1 MIVLNR
7 AAHYTLLLI
16 NFNHF
21 ETRTSDKTC
30 QNLYAVVLHRLFT
43 LDSRVPLKRFVELKF
58 IEKVYRLVDKS
69 IMHLTFSGSKSFVVM
84 NSISQSSSNS
94 IVQTEHV
101 DVKKLWDDALVTVE
115 LSITPANFKTWFR
128 DTHIVSLEDGT
139 ITLGVPSVFVRD
151 WLSDKFQ
158 PMVLKV
164 LRDLTPHV
172 RSIEYSVVQR
182 SDKRQDSKPQTVNA
196 ALPLE
201 EYYINKSDNLNPK
214 YIFDTFVI
222 GPFNALAHAAAKTVC
237 DKPGISYNP
246 LFIYGKTGH
255 GKTHLI
261 QAVGNQ
267 LKRTGKKVFYVTSE
281 RFTVDYF
288 NSLQSGTANNF
299 KDKYRQYDV
308 LIMDDVQFLANKEKT
323 QEELFHLFNALH
335 DNNKQI
341 VFSSDIHPALLSGLE
356 ERLQSRFAQGM
367 IVDIPAPD
375 LESRAAILKAKAAQ
389 NSITLT
395 DEVVDHLANTIEG
408 NIRELEGALNTIMC
422 QSQLTGRALSIEEVK
437 LIIKNSTRPR
447 KTLAVSD
454 VVDKVARYF
463 DIEPAS
469 IYEKTRRKEV
479 VKPRQLIMYILRED
493 FAVSYPAIGQKL
505 GGRDHTTVI
514 HSCEKIKNLLKD
526 DQELEEEITQ
536 VRLLLK

>member
-1 MIVLNR
+1 MLPFAVLTYMNPMSQ
-7 AAHYTLLLI
+7 
-16 NFNHF
+16 
-21 ETRTSDKTC
+21 TS
-30 QNLYAVVLHRLFT
+30 
-43 LDSRVPLKRFVELKF
+43 P
-58 IEKVYRLVDKS
+58 
-69 IMHLTFSGSKSFVVM
+69 
-84 NSISQSSSNS
+84 NS
-94 IVQTEHV
+94 IVHTEHV
-101 DVKKLWDDALVTVE
+101 DVKKLWDDALVSIE
-115 LSITPANFKTWFR
+115 LSITPANFKTWFK

-158 PMVLKV
+158 SLILKV

-172 RSIEYSVVQR
+172 RSIEYAVVQR
-182 SDKRQDSKPQTVNA
+182 SDKRHDTKPQTVNA

-214 YIFDTFVI
+214 YTFETFVV
-222 GPFNALAHAAAKTVC
+222 GPFNALAHAAAKTVG
-237 DKPGISYNP
+237 DRPGIAYNP

-267 LKRTGKKVFYVTSE
+267 LKRGGKKVFYVTSE

-288 NSLQSGTANNF
+288 NSLQNGTANNF

-308 LIMDDVQFLANKEKT
+308 LVMDDVQFLAKKEKT

-341 VFSSDIHPALLSGLE
+341 VFSSDTHPALLQGLE

-375 LESRAAILKAKAAQ
+375 MESRAAILRAKAAQ
-389 NSITLT
+389 NNITLA

-422 QSQLTGRALSIEEVK
+422 QSQLLGRTLSLDEVK
-437 LIIKNSTRPR
+437 QIIKNSTRPR

-454 VVDKVARYF
+454 VVEKIARYY
-463 DIEPAS
+463 DIDPSS

-493 FAVSYPAIGQKL
+493 FQVSYPAIGQKL

-514 HSCEKIKNLLKD
+514 HSCEKIKQDLKNST
-526 DQELEEEITQ
+526 ELEEEVTQ
-536 VRLLLK
+536 VRMLLK

>member
-1 MIVLNR
+1 
-7 AAHYTLLLI
+7 
-16 NFNHF
+16 
-21 ETRTSDKTC
+21 
-30 QNLYAVVLHRLFT
+30 
-43 LDSRVPLKRFVELKF
+43 
-58 IEKVYRLVDKS
+58 
-69 IMHLTFSGSKSFVVM
+69 MH
-84 NSISQSSSNS
+84 
-94 IVQTEHV
+94 TEHI
-101 DVKKLWDDALVTVE
+101 DVKKLWDDALVNIE

-139 ITLGVPSVFVRD
+139 VTLGVPSVFVRD
-151 WLSDKFQ
+151 WLQDKFQ
-158 PMVLKV
+158 SMVLKV
-164 LRDLTPHV
+164 LRELTPHI
-172 RSIEYSVVQR
+172 RSIEYAVVQR
-182 SDKRQDSKPQTVNA
+182 SDKRHETKSQTVNA

-214 YIFDTFVI
+214 YVFETFVV
-222 GPFNALAHAAAKTVC
+222 GPFNALAHAAAKTVSER
-237 DKPGISYNP
+237 PGITYNP

-261 QAVGNQ
+261 QAVGNH
-267 LKRTGKKVFYVTSE
+267 LKRGGKKVFYVTSE

-288 NSLQSGTANNF
+288 NSLQNGTANNF

-341 VFSSDIHPALLSGLE
+341 VFSSDVHPSLLSGLE
-356 ERLQSRFAQGM
+356 ERLLSRFSQGM

-375 LESRAAILKAKAAQ
+375 TESRVAILKAKAAQ
-389 NSITLT
+389 NSISLSE
-395 DEVVDHLANTIEG
+395 EVVEHLANTIEG

-422 QSQLTGRALSIEEVK
+422 QSQLMGRTLSLDEVK

-463 DIEPAS
+463 DVEPSS

-493 FAVSYPAIGQKL
+493 FSVSYPAIGQKL

-514 HSCEKIKNLLKD
+514 HSCEKIKNELKGNS
-526 DQELEEEITQ
+526 ELEEEIGQ
-536 VRLLLK
+536 LRMLLK

>member
-1 MIVLNR
+1 MNPLSHPSTNNIV
-7 AAHYTLLLI
+7 H
-16 NFNHF
+16 
-21 ETRTSDKTC
+21 
-30 QNLYAVVLHRLFT
+30 
-43 LDSRVPLKRFVELKF
+43 
-58 IEKVYRLVDKS
+58 
-69 IMHLTFSGSKSFVVM
+69 
-84 NSISQSSSNS
+84 
-94 IVQTEHV
+94 TEQI
-101 DVKKLWDDALVTVE
+101 DVKKLWDDALVTIE

-158 PMVLKV
+158 SMILKT
-164 LRDLTPHV
+164 LRELTPYV
-172 RSIEYSVVQR
+172 RSIEYAVVQR
-182 SDKRQDSKPQTVNA
+182 NEKKQEATKQQTVNA

-214 YIFDTFVI
+214 YTFDNFVI
-222 GPFNALAHAAAKTVC
+222 GPFNALAHTAAKTVAE
-237 DKPGISYNP
+237 KPGIAYNP

-261 QAVGNQ
+261 QAVGNY
-267 LKRTGKKVFYVTSE
+267 LKRQNKKVFYVTSE

-288 NSLQSGTANNF
+288 NSLQNGTANSF
-299 KDKYRQYDV
+299 KDKYRQYDT

-375 LESRAAILKAKAAQ
+375 MESRAAILRAKSAQ
-389 NSITLT
+389 NGITLAE
-395 DEVVDHLANTIEG
+395 DVVDHLAHTIEG

-422 QSQLTGRALSIEEVK
+422 QSQLFGRTLSLDEVK
-437 LIIKNSTRPR
+437 QIIKNSTRPR

-463 DIEPAS
+463 DVDPSS
-469 IYEKTRRKEV
+469 IYEKTRRKEI

-493 FAVSYPAIGQKL
+493 FQVSYPAIGQKL

-514 HSCEKIKNLLKD
+514 HSCEKIKNELKD
-526 DQELEEEITQ
+526 DTDLEEEITQ
-536 VRLLLK
+536 IRLLLK

>member
-1 MIVLNR
+1 
-7 AAHYTLLLI
+7 
-16 NFNHF
+16 
-21 ETRTSDKTC
+21 
-30 QNLYAVVLHRLFT
+30 
-43 LDSRVPLKRFVELKF
+43 
-58 IEKVYRLVDKS
+58 
-69 IMHLTFSGSKSFVVM
+69 M
-84 NSISQSSSNS
+84 NSLSHPSTNT
-94 IVQTEHV
+94 IVHTEQI
-101 DVKKLWDDALVTVE
+101 DVKKLWDDALVTIE

-139 ITLGVPSVFVRD
+139 VTLGVPSVFVRD

-158 PMVLKV
+158 SMILKV

-172 RSIEYSVVQR
+172 RSIEYAVVQR
-182 SDKRQDSKPQTVNA
+182 NDKRKETSKPLTVNA

-201 EYYINKSDNLNPK
+201 EYYINKSDNLNPR
-214 YIFDTFVI
+214 YAFSTFVV
-222 GPFNALAHAAAKTVC
+222 GPFNALAHAAARTVSE
-237 DKPGISYNP
+237 KPGISYNP

-261 QAVGNQ
+261 QAVGNH
-267 LKRTGKKVFYVTSE
+267 LKRSGKKVFYVTSE

-288 NSLQSGTANNF
+288 NSLQSGTANSF

-375 LESRAAILKAKAAQ
+375 VESRGAILRAKAAQ
-389 NSITLT
+389 NGITLI
-395 DEVVDHLANTIEG
+395 DEVIDHLAYTIEG

-422 QSQLTGRALSIEEVK
+422 QSQLLGRALTLDEVK
-437 LIIKNSTRPR
+437 VIIKNSTRPR

-454 VVDKVARYF
+454 VVEKIARYYEI
-463 DIEPAS
+463 DPAS
-469 IYEKTRRKEV
+469 IYEKTRRKEI

-493 FAVSYPAIGQKL
+493 FQVSYPAIGQKL

-514 HSCEKIKNLLKD
+514 HSCEKIKNDLKNSTD
-526 DQELEEEITQ
+526 LEEEIAQ
-536 VRLLLK
+536 IRLLLK

>member
-1 MIVLNR
+1 MNPLSHPSTNPV
-7 AAHYTLLLI
+7 I
-16 NFNHF
+16 NM
-21 ETRTSDKTC
+21 E
-30 QNLYAVVLHRLFT
+30 Q
-43 LDSRVPLKRFVELKF
+43 
-58 IEKVYRLVDKS
+58 
-69 IMHLTFSGSKSFVVM
+69 
-84 NSISQSSSNS
+84 
-94 IVQTEHV
+94 V
-101 DVKKLWDDALVTVE
+101 DVKKLWDDALVTIE

-128 DTHIVSLEDGT
+128 DTHIVSLEGGT

-151 WLSDKFQ
+151 WLQDKFQ
-158 PMVLKV
+158 TMILKT
-164 LRDLTPHV
+164 LRDLTPYV
-172 RSIEYSVVQR
+172 RSIEYAVVQR
-182 SDKRQDSKPQTVNA
+182 TDRKQEANRQQTVNA

-222 GPFNALAHAAAKTVC
+222 GPFNALAHAAAKTVTQ
-237 DKPGISYNP
+237 KPGIAYNP

-267 LKRTGKKVFYVTSE
+267 LKRSGKKVFYVTSE

-288 NSLQSGTANNF
+288 NSLQNGTANNF

-308 LIMDDVQFLANKEKT
+308 LIMDDIQFLANKEKT

-341 VFSSDIHPALLSGLE
+341 VFSSDMHPALLSGLE
-356 ERLQSRFAQGM
+356 ERLQSRFSQGM

-375 LESRAAILKAKAAQ
+375 MESRAAILRAKTAQ
-389 NSITLT
+389 QGLTLSE
-395 DEVVDHLANTIEG
+395 DVVDHLAQTIEG

-422 QSQLTGRALSIEEVK
+422 QSQLLGRTLSLDEVK
-437 LIIKNSTRPR
+437 QIIKNSTRPR

-463 DIEPAS
+463 DIDPAA
-469 IYEKTRRKEV
+469 IYEKTRRKEIV
-479 VKPRQLIMYILRED
+479 RPRQLIMYILRED
-493 FAVSYPAIGQKL
+493 FQVSYPAIGQKL

-514 HSCEKIKNLLKD
+514 HSCEKIKHDLKD
-526 DQELEEEITQ
+526 NTELEEEITQ
-536 VRLLLK
+536 IRLLLK